1 MMIRNDLCHVRRVDF
16 FSTSREKRSVT
27 NVNNLVRTG
36 YSFTLALKY
45 YDVNCS
51 FFSVFFFFNT
61 EYGRNSLK
69 ISRFVQKNGPI

>member
-27 NVNNLVRTG
+27 NVNNLVCTG
-36 YSFTLALKY
+36 HSFTLALKY

-51 FFSVFFFFNT
+51 FFFNT
-61 EYGRNSLK
+61 EYGRNSL
-69 ISRFVQKNGPI
+69 ISRFVQQNGPI